1 MSYMSKT
8 RLGTNGTYQTSQI
21 NLAWHSFLKRKQS
34 NLWKHF
40 TQYSNFISVTTQF
53 SRWYTYHN
61 HLVHMRS
68 KGDNSS
74 QREIIMSPSEHSSVT
89 YPNLLL
95 PPNVTTTN
103 GGCGISGTAA
113 QCQFF
118 KKFHSSF
125 LQFCIRYG
133 IYGSFFLSLLFSC
146 SQIFMKK
153 SSNDTFFG
161 SKRGIW

>member
-1 MSYMSKT
+1 MKYSYLRQHNSFSVLKMKFQ
-8 RLGTNGTYQTSQI
+8 TYH
-21 NLAWHSFLKRKQS
+21 ARGFFWHHQNPRRQSPILVDKLS
-34 NLWKHF
+34 NLNPSLAMKSWKLITQSVF
-40 TQYSNFISVTTQF
+40 EELYWKQYSNFINVTIQF

-113 QCQFF
+113 QC
-118 KKFHSSF
+118 
-125 LQFCIRYG
+125 
-133 IYGSFFLSLLFSC
+133 
-146 SQIFMKK
+146 
-153 SSNDTFFG
+153 
-161 SKRGIW
+161 